1 MRKRAAEEPRG
12 NQGRMPLAGAA
23 AWYRGHALPDQRA
36 GALAVLIQYIQYG
49 LWPVEG
55 VKEAMKQMPVYTTP
69 SVCVRH
75 AVPSKQEER
84 MPINIDGKTYYSTHE
99 AADVL
104 GLTHDGLRNAI
115 TRKRIT
121 VLRRKDIRRNFI
133 AEEDVERYREEHHGQ
148 HGWDERREPGY
159 VPSLGRAEYMRAY
172 RERKKRERAERE
184 IQATRSTADKDGGK
198 HYA

>member
-1 MRKRAAEEPRG
+1 MH
-12 NQGRMPLAGAA
+12 GAFGA
-23 AWYRGHALPDQRA
+23 IYRYRPM
-36 GALAVLIQYIQYG
+36 
-49 LWPVEG
+49 
-55 VKEAMKQMPVYTTP
+55 EAMKQMPVYTTP